1 MNGWTVTYV
10 WRVNGKLVVA
20 KTVIDAIN
28 LYHKFSKD
36 AEIYTIDKVES
47 GSADYGAIIEEE

>member
-1 MNGWTVTYV
+1 MNGWTITHV
-10 WRVNGKLVVA
+10 WRVNSKLVVA

-36 AEIYTIDKVES
+36 TEIHTIDKVEG
-47 GSADYGAIIEEE
+47 GSADYSAIIEEE